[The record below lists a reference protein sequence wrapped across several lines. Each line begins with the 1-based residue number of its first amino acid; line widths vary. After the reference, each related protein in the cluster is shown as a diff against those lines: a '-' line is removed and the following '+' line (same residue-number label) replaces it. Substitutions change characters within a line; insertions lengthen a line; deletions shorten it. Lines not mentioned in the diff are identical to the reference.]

1 VVSAD
6 LEQGRIAVRETK
18 EVKELRSKIL
28 GMELEMNLLSKDL
41 ERFKNELLYNN
52 KMRNLIE
59 ENLHFLKTSD
69 AAVSL
74 SEYKKIKQQQT
85 LVNQR
90 MKYYKAKIQ
99 PLEQIL
105 GMKEVNR
112 DEEMRRFEEMYRL
125 QFTNN
130 ILEFPYERRKEA

>member
-1 VVSAD
+1 
-6 LEQGRIAVRETK
+6 VRETK

-41 ERFKNELLYNN
+41 ERFKNDLLYNQ
-52 KMRNLIE
+52 KMRDLIE
-59 ENLHFLKTSD
+59 ENLNFLRTSS

-74 SEYKKIKQQQT
+74 SEYKKIKQQQK

-90 MKYYKAKIQ
+90 IKYYKAKVL
-99 PLEQIL
+99 PLEQVL
-105 GMKEVNR
+105 GIKEVNR
-112 DEEMRRFEEMYRL
+112 EQEMKRFEEMYRL